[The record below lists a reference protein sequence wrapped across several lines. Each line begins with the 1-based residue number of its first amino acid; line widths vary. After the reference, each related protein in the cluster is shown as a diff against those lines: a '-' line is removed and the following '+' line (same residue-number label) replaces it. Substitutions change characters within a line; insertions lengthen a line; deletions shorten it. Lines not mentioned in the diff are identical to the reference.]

1 MKQQF
6 QRGQTVKNNKDKN
19 DRGKIGRH
27 KNEKGFTLVELLV
40 VLVILGLIA
49 MFAVPQA
56 MKYLGG
62 AKSDSA
68 NIQISNIES
77 ILDLYR
83 LETGRYP
90 SQEEGLDALI
100 NQPAGVETWNGPYV
114 KKEAMLN
121 DPWGRLYIYR
131 IPGEHGN
138 FDLYSYGAD
147 NVEGGEGENRDAV
160 NW

>member
-1 MKQQF
+1 
-6 QRGQTVKNNKDKN
+6 
-19 DRGKIGRH
+19 
-27 KNEKGFTLVELLV
+27 
-40 VLVILGLIA
+40 
-49 MFAVPQA
+49 

-62 AKSDSA
+62 AKSDTA

-90 SQEEGLDALI
+90 SQDEGLDALI
-100 NQPAGVETWNGPYV
+100 NRPSGVETWNGPYV
-114 KKEAMLN
+114 KKEKMLN
-121 DPWGRLYIYR
+121 DPWGQPYKYR
-131 IPGEHGN
+131 IPGEHGD

>member
-1 MKQQF
+1 M
-6 QRGQTVKNNKDKN
+6 KN
-19 DRGKIGRH
+19 DNEKYDFGKNERH
-27 KNEKGFTLVELLV
+27 KNEAGFTLVELLV
-40 VLVILGLIA
+40 VLVILGLLA

-62 AKSDSA
+62 AKSETSV
-68 NIQISNIES
+68 IQISNIES

-90 SQEEGLDALI
+90 NQEEGLDALI
-100 NQPAGVETWNGPYV
+100 NRPAGVETWNGPYV
-114 KKEAMLN
+114 KKEKMLT
-121 DPWGRLYIYR
+121 DPWGQPYNYR
-131 IPGEHGN
+131 IPGEHGD